1 VHVVLEI
8 SLRTD
13 RQTYSSHYFAT
24 SPAGEAI
31 ILLQATN
38 KQMALKTVRTPY
50 VAEVVTYYNGV
61 MAQSSLVM
69 NIQCY
74 AYC

>member
-1 VHVVLEI
+1 M
-8 SLRTD
+8 RTD
-13 RQTYSSHYFAT
+13 RQTYSSQYSAT

-31 ILLQATN
+31 ILQQATN
-38 KQMALKTVRTPY
+38 KQMALKTVLTPY
-50 VAEVVTYYNGV
+50 VAEVVIYYNGV

-69 NIQCY
+69 NIKCY